1 MMGGASSRRGLW
13 LDPRTKIL
21 LLLFCILSAMMAPSL
36 FYELGLV
43 VLIGLLGVCF
53 GKWKYAW
60 KGVLFYALIVLLTL
74 WIMDT
79 MTGTWRTMF
88 IAFLGLFHKVYPCGM
103 LSGIVLSTT
112 KVSEFLSAMNRIHAP
127 KKLVIPLAVML
138 RYVPTIQEDWRFIKD
153 AMRMRDVSPSPKGL
167 LTHPAMT
174 VECIYVPLMMA
185 ASKAADERDRK
196 PEAPDLPGADS
207 HRACGSSGGRLLRGV
222 PRCGAVLEGGVRM
235 IELKHV
241 SFAYQGQE
249 HDGLHDINLTI
260 ADGECVLFCGRSG
273 CGKTTITRLVNGLIP
288 QFYAGELTG
297 SVLVDGQEISKL
309 PMYQTAAKVGSVFQN
324 PRTQFFNVDTDSEI
338 AFGIENEARPP
349 VELAERV
356 EQATD
361 DLHIRP
367 LRNRNIFELS
377 GGEKQKIA
385 FASVYAMNP
394 EIYLLDEPSSNL
406 DMTSIQE
413 LKRHLRLLQ
422 KQGKTILIASHNPDD
437 TRILC
442 DTLHEMDAGV
452 MTERAVLE

>member
-185 ASKAADERDRK
+185 ASKAADE
-196 PEAPDLPGADS
+196 LS
-207 HRACGSSGGRLLRGV
+207 
-222 PRCGAVLEGGVRM
+222 
-235 IELKHV
+235 
-241 SFAYQGQE
+241 
-249 HDGLHDINLTI
+249 I
-260 ADGECVLFCGRSG
+260 AS
-273 CGKTTITRLVNGLIP
+273 ITR
-288 QFYAGELTG
+288 
-297 SVLVDGQEISKL
+297 
-309 PMYQTAAKVGSVFQN
+309 
-324 PRTQFFNVDTDSEI
+324 
-338 AFGIENEARPP
+338 GIENPKPWTCLVQIHIGPA
-349 VELAERV
+349 
-356 EQATD
+356 
-361 DLHIRP
+361 DL
-367 LRNRNIFELS
+367 L
-377 GGEKQKIA
+377 
-385 FASVYAMNP
+385 
-394 EIYLLDEPSSNL
+394 
-406 DMTSIQE
+406 
-413 LKRHLRLLQ
+413 
-422 KQGKTILIASHNPDD
+422 
-437 TRILC
+437 
-442 DTLHEMDAGV
+442 AGV
-452 MTERAVLE
+452 CFAAYLAVGLYWKGVFG

>member
-153 AMRMRDVSPSPKGL
+153 AMRMRDVSPSPL
-167 LTHPAMT
+167 
-174 VECIYVPLMMA
+174 
-185 ASKAADERDRK
+185 S
-196 PEAPDLPGADS
+196 
-207 HRACGSSGGRLLRGV
+207 
-222 PRCGAVLEGGVRM
+222 
-235 IELKHV
+235 
-241 SFAYQGQE
+241 
-249 HDGLHDINLTI
+249 
-260 ADGECVLFCGRSG
+260 
-273 CGKTTITRLVNGLIP
+273 LI
-288 QFYAGELTG
+288 
-297 SVLVDGQEISKL
+297 
-309 PMYQTAAKVGSVFQN
+309 
-324 PRTQFFNVDTDSEI
+324 
-338 AFGIENEARPP
+338 
-349 VELAERV
+349 
-356 EQATD
+356 
-361 DLHIRP
+361 HI
-367 LRNRNIFELS
+367 
-377 GGEKQKIA
+377 
-385 FASVYAMNP
+385 
-394 EIYLLDEPSSNL
+394 
-406 DMTSIQE
+406 
-413 LKRHLRLLQ
+413 
-422 KQGKTILIASHNPDD
+422 
-437 TRILC
+437 
-442 DTLHEMDAGV
+442 
-452 MTERAVLE
+452 